1 MRPTRDEVAVL
12 GGGGAG
18 AGAVRL
24 VAAQQAV
31 QLLCQ
36 NCQSAILDTRS
47 RAQVVWEQL
56 LQGPLMALQGVLLGD
71 AQRAGK
77 HSRIAKIRDASA
89 AAAFGQQPASLVA
102 QGLKHERCG
111 SPLVKFQPALPCVRR
126 SASRS
131 LRAADSN
138 TWWPASSLTAGPST

>member
-1 MRPTRDEVAVL
+1 MRPTRDEVTVL

-36 NCQSAILDTRS
+36 NCQSVLLTTGS
-47 RAQVVWEQL
+47 RVGQQVQVVWGQL
-56 LQGPLMALQGVLLGD
+56 LQGPLVALLGD

-102 QGLKHERCG
+102 QGLKHERCS
-111 SPLVKFQPALPCVRR
+111 SPPVKFQPASPCVRR
-126 SASRS
+126 
-131 LRAADSN
+131 AA
-138 TWWPASSLTAGPST
+138 